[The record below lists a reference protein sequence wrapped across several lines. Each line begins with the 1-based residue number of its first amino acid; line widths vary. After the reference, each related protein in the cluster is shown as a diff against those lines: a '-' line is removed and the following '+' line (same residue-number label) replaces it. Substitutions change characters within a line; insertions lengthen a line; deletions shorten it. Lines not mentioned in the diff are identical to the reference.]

1 MPNVINVEDPL
12 IKAKLRLEK
21 KDAETGKKIPLAGVQ
36 FKIWDIQEG
45 KYLTQVDPENTAQLT
60 TTFKTD
66 ASGEI
71 FLQKELTY
79 GKNRYRIS
87 EVTAPE
93 NYEINLN
100 DLVFSVDES
109 TIVHETIGGNK
120 VPVVT
125 VQFSDKPAKSYI
137 QLTKYFESLM
147 GIEGEEGNWN
157 FIWNHIRGWEGATFD
172 VYVDKDITEQMAKQF
187 VSHQMGLDS
196 VKTLK

>member
-1 MPNVINVEDPL
+1 MPKPILMPNVINVEDPL

-45 KYLTQVDPENTAQLT
+45 KYVTQVDPENTAQLT

-100 DLVFSVDES
+100 DLVF
-109 TIVHETIGGNK
+109 
-120 VPVVT
+120 
-125 VQFSDKPAKSYI
+125 FS
-137 QLTKYFESLM
+137 
-147 GIEGEEGNWN
+147 
-157 FIWNHIRGWEGATFD
+157 
-172 VYVDKDITEQMAKQF
+172 
-187 VSHQMGLDS
+187 
-196 VKTLK
+196 